1 MVVFIMNK
9 IIMYPVVDTSE
20 NRFMRLLRKRLTR
33 VCSIGRHVI
42 RVVHILA
49 YFMFICSLVV
59 HINA

>member
-9 IIMYPVVDTSE
+9 IIRYPVVNTSE
-20 NRFMRLLRKRLTR
+20 NRFMRLLGKRLTR
-33 VCSIGRHVI
+33 VCTICHHVI
-42 RVVHILA
+42 RVVHISA